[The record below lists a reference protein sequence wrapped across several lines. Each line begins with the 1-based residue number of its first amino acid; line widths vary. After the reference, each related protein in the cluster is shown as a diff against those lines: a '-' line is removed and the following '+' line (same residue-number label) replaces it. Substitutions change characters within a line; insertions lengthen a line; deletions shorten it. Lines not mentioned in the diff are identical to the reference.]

1 MATLAI
7 TDVSSLARYGVKGA
21 QAANWLAKHGVAI
34 PNQPNSW
41 VLSGQTL
48 VMRLGSSEFLLED
61 QLLENQLLENQMI
74 ENQTG
79 GETCNKLLA
88 DTLRVPNVY
97 KVPRADA
104 AYLLAGSAVLNL
116 LSELCALDLRESALS
131 ENDVV
136 MTQVAGIS
144 ATILRQTLNNETVYR
159 LWCDGTY
166 KVYMQ
171 QVLDEIA
178 VELGAAN

>member
-61 QLLENQLLENQMI
+61 QLLENQLL